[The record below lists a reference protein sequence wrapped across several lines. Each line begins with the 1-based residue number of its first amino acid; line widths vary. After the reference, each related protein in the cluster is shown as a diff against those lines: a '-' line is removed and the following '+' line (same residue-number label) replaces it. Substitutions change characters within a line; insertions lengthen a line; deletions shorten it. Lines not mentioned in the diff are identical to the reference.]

1 MELERVQWNSTHR
14 NLKHVEGTSVRASM
28 HHDAAMEQANFI
40 AVPFEHVVSAP
51 AWSRVSVRG
60 LLHSCEEARQS
71 ERKPDK
77 MYVDIVVQNE
87 KFQGMHARVWYP
99 AGLQLP
105 ALSVGDEMCVRN
117 AKVALNIN
125 KAEIKSSLFI

>member
-1 MELERVQWNSTHR
+1 MPACN
-14 NLKHVEGTSVRASM
+14 
-28 HHDAAMEQANFI
+28 DAAMGQAKFL

-51 AWSRVSVRG
+51 ALSRVSVRG
-60 LLHSCEEARQS
+60 ILHSCEEARQS

-87 KFQGMHARVWYP
+87 KFQGMHVRVWSP

-105 ALSVGDEMCVRN
+105 ALSVGDDLFVYN
-117 AKVALNIN
+117 AKVALNCFKCIVCVCVR
-125 KAEIKSSLFI
+125 I